1 MSPAW
6 TAFRILLAFQAGLAG
21 AALLWT
27 GSCGACRTGGSWLAL
42 AGFAL
47 YAGLLAAALSRG
59 PSPLV
64 FGGAL
69 FAAGVHAVLAL
80 HLWLGEVGCAL
91 CAVAAAG
98 SGVLAA
104 LAVACDRA
112 NLARGAAVLPWALL
126 AAVAA
131 TGWPRPATS
140 DAAAPAGS
148 LVRVTVFTQDDCPYC
163 DDLRDRVLPGIEK
176 EFGTRLRV
184 VWRPAADLP
193 AIRRTPT
200 LVVAPERNARGGRV
214 LEGLPTAAVLREAI
228 RDAERRP

>member
-1 MSPAW
+1 MNPAW
-6 TAFRILLAFQAGLAG
+6 TAFRIVLAAQAALAG
-21 AALLWT
+21 AAVLWS
-27 GSCGACRTGGSWLAL
+27 GSCGACRTGGTWLAL

-47 YAGLLAAALSRG
+47 YASLLAAALARG

-80 HLWLGEVGCAL
+80 HLWLGAVGCAL
-91 CAVAAAG
+91 CAAASAGAAA
-98 SGVLAA
+98 LAA
-104 LAVACDRA
+104 AAVACDRG

-131 TGWPRPATS
+131 TGWPKPAT
-140 DAAAPAGS
+140 AVAAPPAGTS
-148 LVRVTVFTQDDCPYC
+148 VRLTVFTQDDCPYC
-163 DDLRDRVLPGIEK
+163 EQLRDRVLPDIEK
-176 EFGTRLRV
+176 EFGARLRV

-200 LVVAPERNARGGRV
+200 VVVAPERSARGGRV
-214 LEGLPTAAVLREAI
+214 FEGLPAATALREAI
-228 RDAERRP
+228 RDAETRP

>member
-1 MSPAW
+1 MSRAW
-6 TAFRILLAFQAGLAG
+6 TAFRILLAGQTAVAG
-21 AALLWT
+21 AAVLWG

-42 AGFAL
+42 AGFGL
-47 YAGLLAAALSRG
+47 YASLLAAALARG

-91 CAVAAAG
+91 CASAAAG
-98 SGVLAA
+98 AGALAA
-104 LAVACDRA
+104 LAVACDRG
-112 NLARGAAVLPWALL
+112 NLARGAAVLPWAVL

-131 TGWPRPATS
+131 TGWPQSTTA
-140 DAAAPAGS
+140 DAAPPAGTS
-148 LVRVTVFTQDDCPYC
+148 VRLTVFAQDDCPYC
-163 DDLRDRVLPGIEK
+163 EQLRDRVLPDIEK
-176 EFGTRLRV
+176 EFGSRLRV

-214 LEGLPTAAVLREAI
+214 FEGLPAATALRDAI
-228 RDAERRP
+228 RDAEARP